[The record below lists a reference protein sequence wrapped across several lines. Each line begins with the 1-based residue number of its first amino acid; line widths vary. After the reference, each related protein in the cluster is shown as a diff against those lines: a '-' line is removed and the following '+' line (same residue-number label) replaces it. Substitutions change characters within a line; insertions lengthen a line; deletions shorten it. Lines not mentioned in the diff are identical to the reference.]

1 MLEKSISNFPIHFSF
16 HSNPSH
22 CHITPCVTLDGVEI
36 AIRHPTVGELASY
49 VFITG
54 PLTYMRQ
61 LFS

>member
-1 MLEKSISNFPIHFSF
+1 M
-16 HSNPSH
+16 
-22 CHITPCVTLDGVEI
+22 GVEI